1 VKAKSP
7 LLKISTESVSKL
19 GALGYVLSATPDAD
33 LQTLEELE
41 QDVIQLYGGVAAEEL
56 FYGARGISVGS
67 LNDIQKVTARLE
79 LMVNQLSMYSRC
91 KLDYRQLR
99 PEGAPEAS
107 MREVEQKADELYAHT
122 LEVMAD
128 YREWMVYLK
137 DILMERYVLS
147 KDEVFE
153 LLGKLQNSRDMLWNT
168 GEAVST

>member
-1 VKAKSP
+1 
-7 LLKISTESVSKL
+7 
-19 GALGYVLSATPDAD
+19 
-33 LQTLEELE
+33 
-41 QDVIQLYGGVAAEEL
+41 
-56 FYGARGISVGS
+56 
-67 LNDIQKVTARLE
+67 
-79 LMVNQLSMYSRC
+79 
-91 KLDYRQLR
+91 
-99 PEGAPEAS
+99 